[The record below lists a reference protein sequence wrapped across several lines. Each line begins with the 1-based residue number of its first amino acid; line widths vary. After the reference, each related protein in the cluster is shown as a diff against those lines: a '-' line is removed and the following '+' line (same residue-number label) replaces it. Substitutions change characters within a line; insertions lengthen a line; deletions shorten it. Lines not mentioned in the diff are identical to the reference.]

1 MALLEI
7 ILNTLLFKE
16 KEYMT
21 KKISI
26 MLSMLFFLNLLTA
39 CVYKNENIRS
49 SPIENNIRYGV
60 YNLPSDFSYNKNDI
74 YDNKDIFNGLFEG
87 LVELD
92 KEGKVVP
99 SLCESYDITDNG
111 IEYRFKLRESLYWSD
126 GSEITSEDFMELFK
140 ELLNPSS
147 PKEFASELKS
157 IYGASKY
164 KKGEGTFNDVAIK
177 AVDPHVLVIRLNNKD
192 NNFIKA
198 LCKSEYYLRKD
209 FNNLRN
215 LKENYKSILYS
226 GAFKVENYDGDT
238 LYLKRNS
245 KYRSLENASKND
257 IIMEK
262 KSSSE
267 SALAD
272 FNLSKCHIFKNP
284 PLSQLQ
290 QLESSGYIN
299 KSFNGTTI
307 GLYFNNKDNKL
318 DLNFRKALEAAF
330 YAAIIKEDTKSLQWT
345 QYSYGYTFYNKN
357 TNDDNIRV
365 SSNGIKDENKLKER
379 FTSESERAE
388 SLLNNSSFKDTK
400 YLNVVVENN
409 EKNKAIAA
417 FVSQALKEILS
428 IKCNVAYVEKDQ
440 INNSIKEN
448 NFSVFITGMTTKS
461 NEDFV
466 YTWYSKSD
474 KNIFKFLDIKYD
486 TLINKY
492 ALEKNEIIKKGYLVE
507 AQKHIEDNKIFMPLF
522 FDFDVLC
529 KGENVE
535 NIIFDG
541 EGNIILKEMFK
552 GDSTPN
558 KSIEEIEIHD
568 KDIVPIG

>member
-92 KEGKVVP
+92 KTGKVVP
-99 SLCESYDITDNG
+99 ALCESYDITDNG

-140 ELLNPSS
+140 ELLSPSS

-157 IYGASKY
+157 IYGASNY

-177 AVDPHVLVIRLNNKD
+177 AADPHVLVIRLNNKD

-226 GAFKVENYDGDT
+226 GAFKVENYNGDT
-238 LYLKRNS
+238 LYLKRNP

-345 QYSYGYTFYNKN
+345 QYSYGDTFYNKN

-365 SSNGIKDENKLKER
+365 SSNGIKDDNKLKER
-379 FTSESERAE
+379 FTSEAERAE

-417 FVSQALKEILS
+417 FVSKALKDILS
-428 IKCNVAYVEKDQ
+428 IKCNVTYVEKDQ
-440 INNSIKEN
+440 VNNSIKEN
-448 NFSVFITGMTTKS
+448 NFSVFITGITTKS
-461 NEDFV
+461 NEDFI

-492 ALEKNEIIKKGYLVE
+492 ALEKNEIIKKSYLVE

-535 NIIFDG
+535 NITFDG

-552 GDSTPN
+552 GDNTPN